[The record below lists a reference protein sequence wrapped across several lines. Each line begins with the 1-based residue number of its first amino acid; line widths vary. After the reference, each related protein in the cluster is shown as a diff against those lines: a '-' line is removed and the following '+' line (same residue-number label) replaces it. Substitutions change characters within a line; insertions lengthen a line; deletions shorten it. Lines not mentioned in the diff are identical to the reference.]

1 MSSTVSRCI
10 AVAAH
15 GRRCQQ
21 SRYKG
26 SPYCWHHLQS
36 RKVFAPSRIVAL
48 RPRPLPVQAQ
58 PEPAADLAAAR
69 RENGDRDLADRLV
82 RALGREA
89 AAEIA
94 RLLERG
100 ADVTLTLMRHA
111 GGVAV
116 WQQGKPPRR
125 AQASVGGRRSA

>member
-36 RKVFAPSRIVAL
+36 RKVFAPSRIVPM
-48 RPRPLPVQAQ
+48 RPRALPAQ
-58 PEPAADLAAAR
+58 EELGPAPGAVAAR
-69 RENGDRDLADRLV
+69 REDADRDLAVRLV

-89 AAEIA
+89 AAEVA
-94 RLLERG
+94 RLMDSG
-100 ADVTLTLMRHA
+100 ADVSLTLVRHA

-116 WQQGKPPRR
+116 WQHPERLRR
-125 AQASVGGRRSA
+125 ARA